1 VVNSQSVREAIS
13 ANSYH
18 LPRAI
23 CPFTFGRIDSAFELH
38 LRTDRSP
45 IGMRVAIFIR
55 HELDNPYSIGPD
67 MKNPWMKKNP
77 FLSMWLSGANAVA
90 GSARGHAT
98 AAAKRGTTAFWTAA
112 LAPPKPKKKRPTRR

>member
-1 VVNSQSVREAIS
+1 M
-13 ANSYH
+13 
-18 LPRAI
+18 P
-23 CPFTFGRIDSAFELH
+23 
-38 LRTDRSP
+38 
-45 IGMRVAIFIR
+45 VAIFVR

-112 LAPPKPKKKRPTRR
+112 LAPPKPKKKRRTRR